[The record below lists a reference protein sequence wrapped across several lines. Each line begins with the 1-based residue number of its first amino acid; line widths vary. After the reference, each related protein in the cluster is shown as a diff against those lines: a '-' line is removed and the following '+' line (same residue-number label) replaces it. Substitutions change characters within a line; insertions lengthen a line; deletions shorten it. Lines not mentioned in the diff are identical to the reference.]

1 VAANGRQV
9 PLPFALTVDPARVNA
24 DRPYGIRAVI
34 RAGGQT
40 LFETPEPTPVLTQ
53 GAPATVT
60 LMLTRVE
67 AEAAAPSLLG
77 TAWRLTD
84 LAGAGVVNGAEA
96 TLEFP
101 EAGRVAGRGSCNRFF
116 GPVTI
121 TGAAIQF
128 GLLGSTQM
136 ACSEPVAA
144 QETKYF
150 AALAGAERFEVEGA
164 TLRVYSKGVAAPL
177 RFARTAP

>member
-1 VAANGRQV
+1 V
-9 PLPFALTVDPARVNA
+9 
-24 DRPYGIRAVI
+24 
-34 RAGGQT
+34 
-40 LFETPEPTPVLTQ
+40 
-53 GAPATVT
+53 
-60 LMLTRVE
+60 
-67 AEAAAPSLLG
+67 G
-77 TAWRLTD
+77 TAWRLED

-121 TGAAIQF
+121 TGTTIPF

-136 ACSEPVAA
+136 AGSDPVAA
-144 QETKYF
+144 QATKYF
-150 AALAGAERFEVEGA
+150 AALGGAERFELDGS